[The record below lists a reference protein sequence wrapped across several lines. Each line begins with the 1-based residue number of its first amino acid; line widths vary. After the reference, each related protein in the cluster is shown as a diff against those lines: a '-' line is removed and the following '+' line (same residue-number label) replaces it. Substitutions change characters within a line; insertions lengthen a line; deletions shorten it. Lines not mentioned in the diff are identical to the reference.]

1 MQNGNEKTHG
11 RCLFHVNFLFISV
24 AQRNGS
30 MFVQQMSGV
39 SLQFDYEDGDLGGQL
54 PQIATV
60 HILAISR
67 RALLARGKDAQL

>member
-1 MQNGNEKTHG
+1 
-11 RCLFHVNFLFISV
+11 
-24 AQRNGS
+24 